1 MDASRTPTFKRMSQ
15 TLRRCLRLPPQPLKL
30 LFFSVSLLIGWFLV
44 LFSLQTTRDLEG
56 LLVSGERWL
65 QEDLAIVYR
74 EVSLSDVLGQQRAF
88 ISPAEITAIRDVPGV
103 QAADPVLRNH
113 YPALL
118 SVGGGP
124 LPALE
129 SDVFIEALPD
139 DYLANIPDGW
149 FWSPDAETVP
159 ILVPRLFL
167 NLYNFGFAPGKGL
180 PQIAPQMARR
190 VPLRLV
196 ITHPSGPVELGARV
210 IGFSDQITSLHVP
223 EAFLEWSNREYVGA
237 VDPKQT
243 RPTRIAVKLGTT
255 GAISALESML
265 TRRGLDLDESSRR
278 AAQLE
283 NLLKR
288 GIFALTAIGA
298 VVALLALL
306 LSFGQIEQRLSD
318 QAEAIRRLFFLG
330 FPMGRIA
337 WHLGAR
343 LFVAFTA
350 CGLIVFAALY
360 GVRLFL
366 LRLLPAGGFQ
376 PEAML
381 APEVLATAC
390 FLYASALLWGGLRL
404 RRRLRSYI

>member
-1 MDASRTPTFKRMSQ
+1 MSQ
-15 TLRRCLRLPPQPLKL
+15 TLRRCLRLPPQTLKL

-44 LFSLQTTRDLEG
+44 LFSLQTTRDLKG

-74 EVSLSDVLGQQRAF
+74 EVSLSDSLGRQRAF
-88 ISPAEITAIRDVPGV
+88 LSAEEIEAIRDVPGV
-103 QAADPVLRNH
+103 QAADPILRNH

-118 SVGGGP
+118 RVGGGP
-124 LPALE
+124 FPALE
-129 SDVFIEALPD
+129 SDVFIEALPE
-139 DYLANIPDGW
+139 DYLAKVPEGW
-149 FWSPDAETVP
+149 SWSPDAETVP

-180 PQIAPQMARR
+180 PQIAPDMARR

-196 ITHPSGPVELGARV
+196 MTHATGQVDLSARV

-223 EAFLEWSNREYVGA
+223 AAFLEWTNREYA
-237 VDPKQT
+237 STVDPKQT
-243 RPTRIAVKLGTT
+243 RPTRIAVKVGTT
-255 GAISALESML
+255 GAMSALQAML

-283 NLLKR
+283 NLLRR

-330 FPMGRIA
+330 FSLGAVA
-337 WHLGAR
+337 WHLGGR
-343 LFVAFTA
+343 LFAAFTL
-350 CGLIVFAALY
+350 CGSTVLVALY
-360 GVRLFL
+360 AVRLFL
-366 LRLLPAGGFQ
+366 LRLLPEGGFQ

-381 APEVLATAC
+381 SPEVLATAL

-404 RRRLRSYI
+404 RRRLRSYIC

>member
-1 MDASRTPTFKRMSQ
+1 MSQ

-44 LFSLQTTRDLEG
+44 LFSLQTTRDLRG

-65 QEDLAIVYR
+65 QEDLVIVYR
-74 EVSLSDVLGQQRAF
+74 EVSLSDSLGRQRAF
-88 ISPAEITAIRDVPGV
+88 LSQEEITAIREVPGV
-103 QAADPVLRNH
+103 RAAEPILRNH

-118 SVGGGP
+118 QVGAGP
-124 LPALE
+124 FPALE
-129 SDVFIEALPD
+129 TDVFMEALPEE
-139 DYLANIPDGW
+139 YLAKPPEGW
-149 FWSPDAETVP
+149 SWSPDAETVP

-180 PQIAPQMARR
+180 PQIAPEMARR
-190 VPLRLV
+190 VPLSLI
-196 ITHPSGPVELGARV
+196 ITSAKGEAKLSARV

-223 EAFLEWSNREYVGA
+223 EAFLEWSNREYA
-237 VDPKQT
+237 ATVDPKQA
-243 RPTRIAVKLGTT
+243 RPTRVAVSAGTG
-255 GAISALESML
+255 GAMPTLQAML
-265 TRRGLDLDESSRR
+265 DRRGLELDESSRR

-283 NLLKR
+283 SLLGR

-330 FPMGRIA
+330 FPLGRIG
-337 WHLGAR
+337 WHLGGR
-343 LFVAFTA
+343 LFAAFTV
-350 CGLIVFAALY
+350 CGFTVLAALY

-366 LRLLPAGGFQ
+366 LGLLPEGGFK
-376 PEAML
+376 PDAML
-381 APEVLATAC
+381 APEVLATAL
-390 FLYASALLWGGLRL
+390 FLYASALLWGYLRL
-404 RRRLRSYI
+404 RRRLRSFI